1 MKRPDQG
8 FTLIELLIVMAIIG
22 MLAALVGPTIF
33 GKFMG
38 AQRDTALTQ
47 IRMIEQGLDGHR
59 LDTFKYP
66 DTLEGLLKNTVNKPT
81 WNGPYLKQQQIPKDP
96 WGNEYQYKKPGRD
109 GRDYDL
115 FSFGA
120 DGQEGGESD
129 NADIVSWESAAKHK

>member
-1 MKRPDQG
+1 MRSVRG

-33 GKFMG
+33 NKFAG
-38 AQRDTALTQ
+38 TQRDAALTQ
-47 IRMIEQGLDGHR
+47 IRMLEQALDSHR

-66 DTLEGLLKNTVNKPT
+66 DSLEGLVKNTVNKPT
-81 WNGPYLKQQQIPKDP
+81 WNGPYLKQPMIPKDP
-96 WGNEYQYKKPGRD
+96 WGNDYQYKKPGRD

-120 DGQEGGESD
+120 DGQEGGEGE
-129 NADIVSWESAAKHK
+129 NADIVSWEASAKSKS